1 MIARGTS
8 LAAGFALRLLRD
20 NWGALLLLAA
30 WEAWIVIAGLDAMVM
45 PHSWNVAAAILAHPS
60 DYAAT
65 GVTLLVAAGGL
76 AIGAALGLA
85 TAMIAW
91 FSRIASGFATV
102 GALVLTSVP
111 VIAFVPIL
119 GRMLGYDTR
128 SALAITALICFFPF
142 FVFASSAF
150 AATPPAQTDLARV
163 LGARRWTVLRRIILP
178 SSVPACF
185 GALKIA
191 APSSLLAAMSAEYLM
206 ATPGLGSIVREAMFR
221 FETER
226 ALAASLIA
234 TILSILA
241 YGLSAVLEKRAFERW
256 A

>member
-1 MIARGTS
+1 MIARS
-8 LAAGFALRLLRD
+8 LAGAPRTLLRLLRD

-30 WEAWIVIAGLDAMVM
+30 WEGWIAIAGLDAIVM
-45 PHSWNVAAAILAHPS
+45 PHVWQVAGAILQHPG
-60 DYAAT
+60 DYTAT
-65 GVTLLVAAGGL
+65 FMTIGVAAGGL
-76 AIGAALGLA
+76 ALGALLGLGIAAL
-85 TAMIAW
+85 AW
-91 FSRIASGFATV
+91 FSRIASGFATA
-102 GALVLTSVP
+102 GALILTSVP

-119 GRMLGYDTR
+119 GRLLGYDMR

-142 FVFASSAF
+142 FVFGSSAF

-163 LGARRWTVLRRIILP
+163 FGARKFMVLRRIIVP
-178 SSVPACF
+178 SSIPAW
-185 GALKIA
+185 GAALKIA
-191 APSSLLAAMSAEYLM
+191 APSSLLAAMSSEYLM

-234 TILSILA
+234 TILSIIAYDLA
-241 YGLSAVLEKRAFERW
+241 ARIERWTFERW